1 MAPLIGDLYTAQDL
15 QPTGSPPSIAQ
26 GQSYVDLQFGH
37 RVYCL
42 LLNANIA
49 YAYWTSMNYD
59 NSIILV
65 TAGGNILIYDVI
77 WGPTTATLVNPR
89 SPYDDANNPGQWEGT
104 TWSRTD
110 RNSMIFIRNS
120 TGTAK
125 IIQRNIL

>member
-1 MAPLIGDLYTAQDL
+1 
-15 QPTGSPPSIAQ
+15 
-26 GQSYVDLQFGH
+26 
-37 RVYCL
+37 
-42 LLNANIA
+42 
-49 YAYWTSMNYD
+49 MNYD

-65 TAGGNILIYDVI
+65 TEGGNILIYDVI

-125 IIQRNIL
+125 IIQRNILTKTDVLLKDFLLDATFTAQYGAV